1 MTRVYDHPIWRA
13 SIRPAVLTRD
23 GRRCQVELT
32 GLGRKCGRLATD
44 VGHRVALVN
53 GGEPYQLSNLEAQ
66 CAAHNRADGARLA
79 RNRSCHVRQSRRW

>member
-1 MTRVYDHPIWRA
+1 MRRAYDHPLWRA
-13 SIRPAVLTRD
+13 SIRPAVFARD
-23 GRRCQVELT
+23 GRRCQVDLP

-44 VGHRVALVN
+44 VGHRVALVD

-79 RNRSCHVRQSRRW
+79 RHRSCHVNQSRRW